1 MIFKRIVRKL
11 IRDKKVKMVQKIR
24 LNEAQLKRIIK
35 EAVEDV
41 VMDSQ
46 TPSNWDVRVTIPMTL
61 DLSLQATSKEEAIN
75 QAKDI
80 VRKAR
85 EEDFDVDYDNPRIVA
100 IPADLFGKN

>member
-1 MIFKRIVRKL
+1 MAT
-11 IRDKKVKMVQKIR
+11 IR
-24 LNEAQLKRIIK
+24 LTESQLRRIIR
-35 EAVEDV
+35 ESVEGA

-46 TPSNWDVRVTIPMTL
+46 MPSTWNVKVTIPMTL
-61 DLSLQATSKEEAIN
+61 DLSLQAVSEDEAIK

-100 IPADLFGKN
+100 IPADLFGEN

>member
-1 MIFKRIVRKL
+1 MKKRI
-11 IRDKKVKMVQKIR
+11 Q
-24 LNEAQLKRIIK
+24 LNEAQLKKIIM
-35 EAVEDV
+35 EAVEGV

-61 DLSLQATSKEEAIN
+61 DLSLQATSEKEAIN

-100 IPADLFGKN
+100 IPANLFGED